1 MKNLMLKTLFMLILV
16 AVQLTSNAQDVPP
29 GPIQKHTTAPEV
41 VDILSK
47 TINISDNERTTINGL
62 FSTTRFS
69 STLLGDNFK
78 LTDINQLLL
87 LKDLLD
93 ILPSDRTIKNEFKKG
108 LGTSYCCDQI
118 TDPCIFSAPTN
129 NAKTADKFSV
139 NYQLG
144 GLSATNALQNNW
156 VDAAFDINLK
166 NACSNT
172 TSPIMYVGIDK
183 RFGFGTNQPMATY
196 HFTKPD
202 MLIGSTTSFNFSIND
217 EPNKEHLK
225 LANSGDILFLV
236 DRTGKAYAKEF
247 EVSLNIPFPDYVFN
261 EDYKLLPLNK
271 LDEYIKTNKHLP
283 GIKSASEYEESGKV
297 NIAELQIQLLEK
309 VEELTLHTINQEKKI
324 NEQSAE
330 IDALKKMILEIK
342 SDRK

>member
-1 MKNLMLKTLFMLILV
+1 MLILV

-93 ILPSDRTIKNEFKKG
+93 ILPSDRTIKNGLVKG
-108 LGTSYCCDQI
+108 FGTVYDYEHPMN
-118 TDPCIFSAPTN
+118 PCLTSMPAN
-129 NAKTADKFSV
+129 NTKNADKLSV
-139 NYQLG
+139 NYLIG
-144 GLSATNALQNNW
+144 GVSPNYATTGNW
-156 VDAAFDINLK
+156 VDAAFDINLNSICNK
-166 NACSNT
+166 T
-172 TSPIMYVGIDK
+172 YIPIMYVGIDK

-202 MLIGSTTSFNFSIND
+202 MLIGSTTSFNFSISD

-261 EDYKLLPLNK
+261 EDYKLLPLAK
-271 LDEYIKTNKHLP
+271 LEEYIKKNKHLP
-283 GIKSASEYEESGKV
+283 GIKSAAHYQESGKV